1 MRQFFRL
8 TIAAVPLLLPF
19 AAFGQQA
26 SLSPA
31 LSRPLP
37 PDTVIAVWL
46 FGTPQSTLVQLAD
59 AVRQTGGQ
67 LRRESRWLH
76 AVSAD
81 LSGDAIA
88 RARTRP
94 EFRRIQPVAR
104 FVGSLPAPVVSVAAV
119 KAASASSTCCSAP
132 VHASMVSR

>member
-1 MRQFFRL
+1 MPKHHRSLFALAVLFLPLRL
-8 TIAAVPLLLPF
+8 L
-19 AAFGQQA
+19 GQQA

-59 AVRQTGGQ
+59 AARQTGGRV
-67 LRRESRWLH
+67 RRESRWLH
-76 AVSAD
+76 AVSAE
-81 LSGDAIA
+81 LSGEAIA
-88 RARTRP
+88 RARVRP

-104 FVGSLPAPVVSVAAV
+104 FVGRPLA
-119 KAASASSTCCSAP
+119 
-132 VHASMVSR
+132 